1 VVHTVGHVFNGKK
14 TSIQTNELALAA
26 NWAIAMEKEIWVELS
41 VKLRY
46 VALEKEN
53 LKHALNVLTILVKLW
68 HHFTVRMA
76 QNIYSIEDKLN
87 SSETMG
93 MKNLLN

>member
-1 VVHTVGHVFNGKK
+1 MVHTVRHVFNGKK

-26 NWAIAMEKEIWVELS
+26 NWAIVMEKEIWVELS

-53 LKHALNVLTILVKLW
+53 KKHALTVLTIHVKLW
-68 HHFTVRMA
+68 CRFIVRMA
-76 QNIYSIEDKLN
+76 QNIYSIEDRLN
-87 SSETMG
+87 LSERMG
-93 MKNLLN
+93 M

>member
-53 LKHALNVLTILVKLW
+53 LKHALNVLTIHAKL
-68 HHFTVRMA
+68 
-76 QNIYSIEDKLN
+76 
-87 SSETMG
+87 
-93 MKNLLN
+93 